1 MAGHVEGLVADERT
15 FCPECLRSLWR
26 GRSCKRRDC
35 PGYARIY
42 LRDQAER
49 LRANLAAWD
58 GKTCLV
64 TLTAPGADVLP
75 WDRAKCREGAHRC
88 SGQRGCRVHWVAAAG
103 WNATVTKR
111 LGELLK
117 V

>member
-1 MAGHVEGLVADERT
+1 MARHVEGLAENEQT
-15 FCPECLRSLWR
+15 FCPQCLRTLWQ

-35 PGYARIY
+35 PGYARLY

-75 WDRAKCREGAHRC
+75 WDGRRCRPGKHRC
-88 SGQRGCRVHWVAAAG
+88 SGVHGCRV
-103 WNATVTKR
+103 
-111 LGELLK
+111 
-117 V
+117 